1 MVEKNTCNFCGEQ
14 LEPGTGKLFVRKDGA
29 VFYFCSSK
37 CQNNYRLRRVPRR
50 VEWTALGRKA
60 RGKE

>member
-1 MVEKNTCNFCGEQ
+1 MVEKNTCSFCGEE

-29 VFYFCSSK
+29 IFYFCSSK
-37 CQNNYRLRRVPRR
+37 CQSNYRLRRVPRR